1 MFTPTHNRIINIPQF
16 SKYIYFIIFT
26 LQHFRSSDKRTSN
39 GTLRINV
46 SPTPRR
52 RTILLVNIST
62 LAARQTLNVFHRLL
76 LAFIFHSIKVFREH
90 VFDCVLNAPP
100 GFCSWMKILV
110 KCFFVRH
117 GISIDSFFYH
127 RVEERLKH
135 QQRRSQD
142 KIRSAKKSMKS
153 KIVQQ
158 HQLHQRPTNRRGENP
173 KKERTKEYS
182 SLFTM
187 P

>member
-1 MFTPTHNRIINIPQF
+1 MYHRHPDDERYSSLIFQRWLHDKHWKCSTACCRF
-16 SKYIYFIIFT
+16 YISFNQSF
-26 LQHFRSSDKRTSN
+26 
-39 GTLRINV
+39 
-46 SPTPRR
+46 P
-52 RTILLVNIST
+52 
-62 LAARQTLNVFHRLL
+62 
-76 LAFIFHSIKVFREH
+76 EH

-117 GISIDSFFYH
+117 EISIDSFFYH

-187 P
+187 PW